1 MDSKDRPPE
10 NDLAVSTI
18 AGLVTG
24 AVGLMLVT
32 ITTYVIIKR
41 FHDRQS
47 ARQDADPPTRV
58 LEPRA
63 SPTVDMYP
71 SPEFPTLSRRLANLQ
86 IFRSSICQ
94 ITQVGSDSSITL
106 EQPTAHEIVGMLE
119 TKQESTGELVFR
131 M

>member
-1 MDSKDRPPE
+1 MI
-10 NDLAVSTI
+10 T
-18 AGLVTG
+18 
-24 AVGLMLVT
+24 MLIV

>member
-1 MDSKDRPPE
+1 M
-10 NDLAVSTI
+10 I

-24 AVGLMLVT
+24 AVSLMLVT

-71 SPEFPTLSRRLANLQ
+71 SPETAAELPTLSRRLANLQ